1 MKIVSWNVNSIRKR
15 AELVQMFIEEHK
27 PDVICLQE
35 IKCQDDQFPAEFFY
49 NLGYHVQSHGQKSY
63 NGVAILTKQPA
74 RIITKSFAE
83 IEDARFISVMYQDY
97 HICSIYVPNGQM
109 VGSPAYDKQKKF
121 LMALIEYIKTNK
133 AHKIL
138 IAGDYNVVP
147 ADEYADFALRSS
159 FICDEKLKALWHEI
173 IGLGLTDPFGMEYT
187 WYDYRWPKMG
197 ARIDSILTYQCAH
210 ISAKILKKYRTEVVS
225 PSDHCPL
232 MIEV

>member
-49 NLGYHVQSHGQKSY
+49 NLGYHVQCNGQKSY

-74 RIITKSFAE
+74 RLIIKKFAE
-83 IEDARFISVMYQDY
+83 IEDARFISVIYQEY
-97 HICSIYVPNGQM
+97 HICCIYVPNGQM
-109 VGSPAYDKQKKF
+109 VGSPAYEKQKKF
-121 LMALIEYIKTNK
+121 LTAVIDYIKQYK
-133 AHKIL
+133 SQKLL
-138 IAGDYNVVP
+138 IAGDFNVVP
-147 ADEYADFALRSS
+147 EDEYADFALRSS
-159 FICDEKLKALWHEI
+159 FICDATLKGLWHEI
-173 IGLGLTDPFGMEYT
+173 IGLGLTDPFGAEYT

-197 ARIDSILTYQCAH
+197 ARIDSILTHQCTH
-210 ISAKILKKYRTEVVS
+210 SNAKILRKYRNEVVS